1 VQANE
6 VNVWFLFCE
15 SPQESGAGAMDVVT
29 LLWNDEELWHGE
41 LATGENWGT
50 HVDDTP
56 RFIRTLNGPAILKL
70 IVRPTAEGSASP
82 T

>member
-56 RFIRTLNGPAILKL
+56 RLSGR
-70 IVRPTAEGSASP
+70 
-82 T
+82 